1 MKPAVIVGVI
11 LIVLGAVALAY
22 QGITYT
28 SQEKVVDLG
37 PLKVEAK
44 KEKTIPLPP
53 LLGAPAAGRRGGP
66 GRGQR
71 PEVASARLKAR
82 LQAGLH
88 ARPLVLQDREVHRV
102 ALIAADV
109 HVLAQHAL
117 AHRAQPGDGLLR
129 AHVAAVRLERDP
141 DAAQALEAVAR
152 GTGTSTRCWPACAS
166 SRGQEGR
173 ADLDLP
179 VGAAA
184 RRAGA
189 SSRSPAP
196 VAFQTWAKTIDW
208 PLGHQLARL
217 PDEASASPRAWSAAA
232 RPDSGRPPRPASR
245 RRDRARD
252 APRSARG

>member
-53 LLGAPAAGRRGGP
+53 LLGALPLCRGRRA

-71 PEVASARLKAR
+71 AAVASPASKAGLQARL
-82 LQAGLH
+82 H
-88 ARPLVLQDREVHRV
+88 VRPLVLENREVHRV
-102 ALIAADV
+102 PLVAPHV

-117 AHRAQPGDGLLR
+117 AHGAQPGDRLLR
-129 AHVAAVRLERDP
+129 AHVAAIRLERDP
-141 DAAQALEAVAR
+141 HTAQPLEAVAR
-152 GTGTSTRCWPACAS
+152 GTDTSTRCWPGYAS
-166 SRGQEGR
+166 TRGPGRWSRSRPDGR
-173 ADLDLP
+173 A
-179 VGAAA
+179 GA

-189 SSRSPAP
+189 SSRWPARSRSRSGRRRS
-196 VAFQTWAKTIDW
+196 T
-208 PLGHQLARL
+208 
-217 PDEASASPRAWSAAA
+217 AAA
-232 RPDSGRPPRPASR
+232 P
-245 RRDRARD
+245 
-252 APRSARG
+252 SARGPAGSSASVSSILVGGGHDR